1 MKFNCHQKEL
11 ARALALVARGVRR
24 DPSSPVLGNVLLET
38 VADGRLRVA
47 ATNHELFIIAY
58 VPAVVHQSGAATLPA
73 HTLTD
78 WVKSLP
84 DAPLG
89 ARLTARTKSVDLVC
103 GRTRSTLKGI
113 DAKEFPNLPAM
124 ESPDAPTLPA
134 HDLQQAIESVIFAAA
149 EDESRPILNGVRL
162 QMEDQHLTLAAADGF
177 RIAERVLA
185 LDSPIA
191 EAATAVVPARAL
203 KELTLALPML
213 LPNGPVRI
221 GVEPDGAQV
230 WFDADSLALATQT
243 VNGDYPD
250 YRRVVPKAG
259 AHTTRVQL
267 ECTAL
272 RAALK
277 CVDVIAREN
286 GHALQLHTREHALT
300 LTAIAAETGENVI
313 EVPATLEGQ
322 PLEIA
327 FNSRYLREAVEALDT
342 EQAMLALTTPTSPG
356 VLRPVGHDGQL
367 CVIMPLNTH
376 G

>member
-1 MKFNCHQKEL
+1 MKFNCLQKDL
-11 ARALALVARGVRR
+11 ARALALVARSVRR
-24 DPSSPVLGNVLLET
+24 DPTLPVLGNVLLET
-38 VADGRLRVA
+38 VADSRLRVA
-47 ATNHELFIIAY
+47 ATNRELFIIAY
-58 VPAVVHQSGAATLPA
+58 VPAVVHESGAATLPA

-89 ARLTARTKSVDLVC
+89 ARLTARTQSVDLVC

-113 DAKEFPNLPAM
+113 DAKEFPNLPALDL
-124 ESPDAPTLPA
+124 SSAPTLPA

-149 EDESRPILNGVRL
+149 EDEARPIVNGVLL
-162 QMEDQHLTLAAADGF
+162 QMEGSCLTLAAADGF
-177 RIAERVLA
+177 RIAERMLS
-185 LDSPIA
+185 LDAPVG

-203 KELTLALPML
+203 KELTIALQML
-213 LPNGPVRI
+213 LPDTPVRI

-230 WFDADSLALATQT
+230 WFDAGSVVLATQT
-243 VNGDYPD
+243 VNGDYPA

-259 AHTTRVQL
+259 AHTTCVQL

-277 CVDVIAREN
+277 CVEVIAREN
-286 GHALQLHTREHALT
+286 GHALQLHAGDHALT
-300 LTAIAAETGENVI
+300 LTAIAAETGENVV
-313 EVPATLEGQ
+313 ELPATLEGQ
-322 PLEIA
+322 PLEVA

-342 EQAMLALTTPTSPG
+342 EQAMLDLTTPTSPG